1 MRTRRKVLLG
11 GCGSIAFA
19 ATFSVLGQGQEVT
32 KDVRDLLP
40 NEFTWHPE
48 RSPQGAVAIIV
59 SIPDQRVHV
68 YRNGVRIAVSTC
80 STGKTGH
87 ATPTG
92 VFTILQKDRQ
102 HHSSTYNNA
111 PMPNMN
117 RLTWQGIAL
126 HAGNLPGYPASHGC
140 VRLPLE
146 FSRRLFEVTHVG
158 TPVIIAGNHLDPAA
172 IVHAGLVLS
181 DAARETFDREVAKL
195 EAKPH
200 PKDMTTDA
208 SPPAVVSVIVTR
220 ADRRVTVI
228 ENGTVILAGEVAI
241 LEPERPIGSHV
252 YVLRGPAA
260 DAAHLYWDVFVHSAD
275 EREQLVELGALARV
289 RTPPAVNT
297 AIHDRWHP
305 GMMLVLTDMPSH
317 PDSRSGADFVVMSD
331 DSPAG

>member
-19 ATFSVLGQGQEVT
+19 ATFSVLGQGQEVS

-48 RSPQGAVAIIV
+48 RPPQGAVAIIV

-92 VFTILQKDRQ
+92 VFTILEKDRH

-117 RLTWQGIAL
+117 RLTWQGVAL

-146 FSRRLFEVTHVG
+146 FSRRLFELTHVG
-158 TPVIIAGNHLDPAA
+158 TPVIIAGKHLDPAVIA
-172 IVHAGLVLS
+172 HPGLVLS

-195 EAKPH
+195 NAKPH

-208 SPPAVVSVIVTR
+208 GRPAR
-220 ADRRVTVI
+220 RERHCHACGDRQVTVI
-228 ENGTVILAGEVAI
+228 ENGIVILAGEVAI
-241 LEPERPIGSHV
+241 VEPERPIGSHV
-252 YVLRGPAA
+252 YVLRGPAG
-260 DAAHLYWDVFVHSAD
+260 DAAHLYWDAFVHSAD
-275 EREQLVELGALARV
+275 PRERTRRAWCARP
-289 RTPPAVNT
+289 RPHAARRQRRDP
-297 AIHDRWHP
+297 
-305 GMMLVLTDMPSH
+305 
-317 PDSRSGADFVVMSD
+317 
-331 DSPAG
+331 